1 MIRFEKGNKHP
12 LDKKIFWNDIQV
24 KMDDI
29 GKIVCQL
36 CKNEEGIYNPKL
48 CKYCQKIRTGHDI
61 NRHLFTPYKGGQMLI
76 DFLQE
81 VYNEGEVT
89 DGLLRKYKLG
99 KYRP

>member
-36 CKNEEGIYNPKL
+36 CKNEDNIYPRDKG
-48 CKYCQKIRTGHDI
+48 YR
-61 NRHLFTPYKGGQMLI
+61 GGQMLI

-81 VYNEGEVT
+81 VYHEGEVT